1 MTQWSHT
8 STGGSSNSV
17 IPHVNRRK
25 FWLSDP
31 TRPPILATLE
41 TFGFASVSAQSY
53 QIVCKNMIS
62 RYFSYFKNI
71 RFRRDIC
78 SKLSNFIKQHDFS
91 VLLLEGYCIANCL
104 FTFFSNLFISWNIE
118 LNWVPRTWNF
128 MDFSVLARYFRP
140 VKWFL
145 IFLFIVNCLDCG
157 RENWWKAQKIHFFD
171 FFGFFSS
178 VWEKTHCWQTF

>member
-1 MTQWSHT
+1 MKFQLSDPTREQAEVMTQWSHT

-17 IPHVNRRK
+17 IPHVNRRQ

-91 VLLLEGYCIANCL
+91 VLLLEGYCIANCF
-104 FTFFSNLFISWNIE
+104 FTFFCKIIYFMKHQAKLGASNMKFHI
-118 LNWVPRTWNF
+118 
-128 MDFSVLARYFRP
+128 
-140 VKWFL
+140 
-145 IFLFIVNCLDCG
+145 
-157 RENWWKAQKIHFFD
+157 
-171 FFGFFSS
+171 FFSS
-178 VWEKTHCWQTF
+178 GAIFQACGMIYVFLIYSKLLGLRSRKSMKSTKKSLFWIC